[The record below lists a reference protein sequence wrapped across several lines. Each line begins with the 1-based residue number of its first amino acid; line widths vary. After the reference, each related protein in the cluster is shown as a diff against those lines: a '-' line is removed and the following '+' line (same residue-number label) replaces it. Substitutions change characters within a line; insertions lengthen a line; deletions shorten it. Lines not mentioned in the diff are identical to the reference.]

1 MRQEGQGMPGKARG
15 DYGQEQVMLED
26 LGSPAES
33 ELPEGQ

>member
-15 DYGQEQVMLED
+15 DYGQEKVMLED

-33 ELPEGQ
+33 ELPKDQ